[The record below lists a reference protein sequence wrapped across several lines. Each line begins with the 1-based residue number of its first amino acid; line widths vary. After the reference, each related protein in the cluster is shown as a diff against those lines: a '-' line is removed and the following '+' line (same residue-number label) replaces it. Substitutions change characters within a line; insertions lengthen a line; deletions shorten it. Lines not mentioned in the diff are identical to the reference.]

1 MDSLLDCDY
10 KIICMDSSNCSYQN
24 NTICDFY
31 IDLDEPLRNVYK
43 IKIITI
49 LANIKNSAT
58 EYNKDL
64 ESIYIDLNNYNRL
77 ISKSTIKDSN
87 GKSGN
92 NYYFDSL
99 IIETAGASGNSTI
112 KNDYNN
118 ADIEYFIN
126 PIEPQ
131 LNRFR
136 IRLFD
141 KNNKIIPIT
150 NTINRFI
157 MKLGIYYNN
166 RKTTRL

>member
-1 MDSLLDCDY
+1 MDSTIDCDH
-10 KIICMDSSNCSYQN
+10 KIIVIDSSVSNFVN
-24 NTICDFY
+24 NGLCDFY
-31 IDLDEPLRNVYK
+31 IDLDEPLRNIYK
-43 IKIITI
+43 IKIIAI
-49 LANIKNSAT
+49 LVNINNTAT
-58 EYNKDL
+58 TYNKDL

-77 ISKSTIKDSN
+77 ITKSIIKDSN

-99 IIETAGASGNSTI
+99 IIETAGATGNSTI

-131 LNRFR
+131 LSRFR

-141 KNNKIIPIT
+141 KANNIIPIT
-150 NTINRFI
+150 NTINRFV